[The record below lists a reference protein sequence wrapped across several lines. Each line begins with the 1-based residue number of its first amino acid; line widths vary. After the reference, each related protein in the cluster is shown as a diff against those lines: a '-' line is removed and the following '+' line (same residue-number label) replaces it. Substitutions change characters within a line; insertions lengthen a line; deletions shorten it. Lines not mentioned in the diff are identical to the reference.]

1 MKNVWADVSTFRV
14 RPTLNLCCY
23 CVAGT
28 RKNFAHN
35 PHNPHLRN
43 TNPPRE
49 PSPVGG
55 ADLGQLTCLDC
66 GRAQVLQ
73 SRLPLKNLLFTNK
86 FGSKVAVDEL
96 PVQ

>member
-1 MKNVWADVSTFRV
+1 MKNVWADVSTFGV

-28 RKNFAHN
+28 RKNSAHN
-35 PHNPHLRN
+35 PPHLRD
-43 TNPPRE
+43 TNPPQ
-49 PSPVGG
+49 G
-55 ADLGQLTCLDC
+55 AKPGWWCRFGPTDLPGLWP
-66 GRAQVLQ
+66 AQVLQ

>member
-1 MKNVWADVSTFRV
+1 MFR
-14 RPTLNLCCY
+14 PSES
-23 CVAGT
+23 G
-28 RKNFAHN
+28 
-35 PHNPHLRN
+35 PHLIYAATVLLAPAKISLTTRR
-43 TNPPRE
+43 TCVIPTPPRE

-55 ADLGQLTCLDC
+55 ADSCQLTCLDC